1 MSRKV
6 IYALIVFVAFLFFVS
21 TAFAHSPFGAGDNE
35 SLETASVIPDP
46 TKSWAIYAELHEGG
60 EAQYYRFDAL
70 NGQRIHV
77 MLFKSVRPEDGSFLP
92 SFVLMGPEI
101 QNHGSIPSFV
111 EIPDGVGRAVADGM
125 QSSYSTFEPFS
136 PSVFYE
142 LAELDLVAPA
152 DGTYYVAVYE
162 SSRGGHYG
170 LAVGD
175 REDYTLTEFILIPI
189 NLISVY
195 QWEGQ
200 SLALIF
206 APMTATAAIG
216 FLLMVWRWR
225 TRFSNKGFFGWMGV
239 FAGLLFFGSGAS
251 VLFQLALKLT
261 QTAASFEVVV
271 TIVFALLPIIL
282 GAVALRLCLGAEEKV
297 DLRKRI
303 YLAIVGIVALFA
315 WAGLLIGPALALI
328 ASFLPSRIKSSLR

>member
-1 MSRKV
+1 MNRKV
-6 IYALIVFVAFLFFVS
+6 IFALVAFVAFSFLASAV
-21 TAFAHSPFGAGDNE
+21 FAHSPFGAGDNE

-70 NGQRIHV
+70 NGQRMHV
-77 MLFKSVRPEDGSFLP
+77 MLFKSTRPEDGSFQP

-111 EIPDGVGRAVADGM
+111 EIPDGAGRADVDGI
-125 QSSYSTFEPFS
+125 QSSHSTFEPFS

-189 NLISVY
+189 SLVSVY

-200 SLALIF
+200 SLALVF
-206 APMTATAAIG
+206 APMIATVAIG
-216 FLLMVWRWR
+216 FVLVVWRWR
-225 TRFSNKGFFGWMGV
+225 TRLSNKGFFGWIGV
-239 FAGLLFFGSGAS
+239 FAGLLFLGSGAS
-251 VLFQLALKLT
+251 VLFQLAFTLT
-261 QTAASFEVVV
+261 QTAVSFEIVV
-271 TIVFALLPIIL
+271 TVVFALFPIIL
-282 GAVALRLCLGAEEKV
+282 GAVALRLCLRAEEKV
-297 DLRKRI
+297 DLRNRI
-303 YLAIVGIVALFA
+303 YLAIVGIAALFA

-328 ASFLPSRIKSSLR
+328 ASFLPSRIKSSL

>member
-1 MSRKV
+1 MKRNAIS
-6 IYALIVFVAFLFFVS
+6 ALIISGTILFLAS
-21 TAFAHSPFGAGDNE
+21 TVFAHSPFNAGDNE

-70 NGQRIHV
+70 NGQRMHV
-77 MLFKSVRPEDGSFLP
+77 MLFKSTRSEDDSFLP
-92 SFVLMGPEI
+92 TFVLMGPGI
-101 QNHGSIPSFV
+101 QNQGSVPSFV
-111 EIPDGVGRAVADGM
+111 EIPDGAGTAVVDGI

-142 LAELDLVAPA
+142 LAQLDLAAPA

-175 REDYTLTEFILIPI
+175 REDCTLTEFILIPI
-189 NLISVY
+189 SLVSVY

-200 SLALIF
+200 SLALVF
-206 APMTATAAIG
+206 APMTATVAIG
-216 FLLMVWRWR
+216 LALVVWRWR
-225 TRFSNKGFFGWMGV
+225 TRLSNKGFFGWIGV
-239 FAGLLFFGSGAS
+239 FAGLLFLGSGAS
-251 VLFQLALKLT
+251 VLFQLTFKLT
-261 QTAASFEVVV
+261 QTAVSFEIVV
-271 TIVFALLPIIL
+271 TVVFALLPIIL
-282 GAVALRLCLGAEEKV
+282 GAVALLLCSRAEEKV
-297 DLRKRI
+297 NLRKRI
-303 YLAIVGIVALFA
+303 YLAIVGIAALFA

-328 ASFLPSRIKSSLR
+328 ASFSPSRIKSSL